1 MYLKRMVI
9 VSVPI
14 SIVFSLLYY
23 LKLIK
28 NIRSVLSDLT
38 TFTGALF
45 GFFIVIFTILLG
57 NEYNKLYS
65 ALDEHGEKNVREKIF
80 NQLKQIL
87 LFCLTLFIYIFIIRV
102 LDTNNYSIYIKS
114 SGIFI
119 LSFLISMI
127 TFGAYLIISDML
139 RFFSLGLKDNKL
151 EKEE

>member
-57 NEYNKLYS
+57 NEYNELYS
-65 ALDEHGEKNVREKIF
+65 TLDKHGEKNVREKIF

-87 LFCLTLFIYIFIIRV
+87 LFCLVLFIYIFIIRV